1 MREPT
6 PRRSKISSVRFDQQ
20 IARLPCFDDHCRR
33 CTTTESRAARSRS
46 PSEADRAG
54 TDDRPPCG
62 ARPGFIAGKPEAG
75 HLRLPPVGIEG
86 EEVFVELRRRHR
98 AAGQHGVDLAAMVD
112 LVLEEMRQEI
122 ADRLG
127 HLPVLA
133 AVGGDATVEI
143 GWPQPSAEIE
153 QPAVEAGLRR
163 GERGRVV
170 ELLEIVDDA
179 EAAAALLQHVEV
191 VEVDRQDVVQRFLDG
206 REEARPLGLELAGR
220 SASTAR

>member
-1 MREPT
+1 M
-6 PRRSKISSVRFDQQ
+6 
-20 IARLPCFDDHCRR
+20 
-33 CTTTESRAARSRS
+33 
-46 PSEADRAG
+46 
-54 TDDRPPCG
+54 
-62 ARPGFIAGKPEAG
+62 
-75 HLRLPPVGIEG
+75 
-86 EEVFVELRRRHR
+86 
-98 AAGQHGVDLAAMVD
+98 MD

-191 VEVDRQDVVQRFLDG
+191 VEVDRQDVVQCFLDG
-206 REEARPLGLELAGR
+206 REEARPLGLELAGPQR
-220 SASTAR
+220 QHGPVEAVV